1 MVAKMTDATI
11 QDTSDPRQVEKA
23 IKASK
28 TKDEVRVEGLLQTM
42 TSVQGRAWLYHLIE
56 LCGPGQNPFVVDA
69 LRTAFNCGELN
80 IGNQLVA
87 QCHAVST
94 ELYLVMMK
102 ENQNG

>member
-1 MVAKMTDATI
+1 MTDAY
-11 QDTSDPRQVEKA
+11 DASDRKQVEKQV
-23 IKASK
+23 KASK
-28 TKDEVRVEGLLQTM
+28 SRDEVREEGLRQVM
-42 TSVQGRAWLYHLIE
+42 SSVQGRVWLFDLIKA
-56 LCGPGQNPFVVDA
+56 CGPGQNPFVSDA

-87 QCHAVST
+87 QCHACST

>member
-1 MVAKMTDATI
+1 MSTL
-11 QDTSDPRQVEKA
+11 DTSDPKQVEKA

-28 TKDEVRVEGLLQTM
+28 TRDEVRVEGLRQIM
-42 TSVQGRAWLYHLIE
+42 SSVQGRVWLFDLIKT
-56 LCGPGQNPFVVDA
+56 CGPGQNPFTPDA

-87 QCHAVST
+87 QCHACST

-102 ENQNG
+102 ENQNGNV

>member
-1 MVAKMTDATI
+1 MNAL
-11 QDTSDPRQVEKA
+11 DTSDPKQVEKA

-28 TKDEVRVEGLLQTM
+28 TRDEVRVEGLRQIM
-42 TSVQGRAWLYHLIE
+42 SSVQGRVWLFDLIKT
-56 LCGPGQNPFVVDA
+56 CGPGQNPFTPDA

-87 QCHAVST
+87 QCHACST

>member
-1 MVAKMTDATI
+1 MTDI
-11 QDTSDPRQVEKA
+11 QDTSDPRQIEKA
-23 IKASK
+23 IKAAR
-28 TKDEVRVEGLLQTM
+28 TKDEVRAEGLLQLM
-42 TSVQGRAWLYHLIE
+42 KSVQGRAWLYSIIE
-56 LCGPGQNPFVVDA
+56 LCGPGQNPFSPDA

-87 QCHAVST
+87 QCHACST